1 MDSLTTY
8 LNKFGKKLLIRL
20 KRLQGTPY
28 SIATGFACGVAVSF
42 TPFIGFHMILAAL
55 TAWLLRGNIIASAIG
70 TIVGNPWTFPF
81 IWLAVFYTGHFFL
94 GDENYTA
101 NVDFLNTF
109 KAAGDALYNMDWY
122 KFGHDVWPIIYPMM
136 IGCIPFYIAFWL
148 ISYKI
153 MRKTMDK
160 IAARKQKRLEETKN

>member
-1 MDSLTTY
+1 MNSLVVY
-8 LNKFGKKLLIRL
+8 LNKFGKKVLIRL

-28 SIATGFACGVAVSF
+28 SIATGFACGVAISF

-55 TAWLLRGNIIASAIG
+55 TAWLIRGNILASAIG

-94 GDENYTA
+94 GDTNFAA
-101 NVDFLNTF
+101 NVNFLSTF
-109 KAAGDALYNMDWY
+109 KAAGDALYSMNWH

-136 IGCIPFYIAFWL
+136 IGCIPFYLAFWL

-160 IAARKQKRLEETKN
+160 IESRRKIHSEETKN

>member
-1 MDSLTTY
+1 MDNLATY
-8 LNKFGKKLLIRL
+8 LNKFGKKLLVRL

-28 SIATGFACGVAVSF
+28 SVAAGFACGVAISF

-55 TAWLLRGNIIASAIG
+55 TTWLIRGNIIASAIG
-70 TIVGNPWTFPF
+70 TVVGNPWTFPF

-94 GDENYTA
+94 GDGNYVA
-101 NVDFLNTF
+101 NIDFLNTF
-109 KAAGDALYNMDWY
+109 KAAGDALCSMDWH

-148 ISYKI
+148 ISYTI

-160 IAARKQKRLEETKN
+160 IEARKQKRMEGSKN